1 MRSIIVYSIIFI
13 LLTSCKE
20 EIVPNKV
27 GLEEQAIKNLAG
39 KTETIYTLKN
49 NGYVKR
55 NQADESNNYQNINL
69 KFASQSKTYETSGAN
84 ELFESNGNW
93 EITGPNYD
101 KIILSGTKPG
111 SKIEISFTK
120 LGKELVLV
128 FSIPTPSGAR
138 TNAISGTYEIKMEQ
152 N

>member
-49 NGYVKR
+49 NG
-55 NQADESNNYQNINL
+55 
-69 KFASQSKTYETSGAN
+69 
-84 ELFESNGNW
+84 
-93 EITGPNYD
+93 
-101 KIILSGTKPG
+101 
-111 SKIEISFTK
+111 
-120 LGKELVLV
+120 
-128 FSIPTPSGAR
+128 
-138 TNAISGTYEIKMEQ
+138 
-152 N
+152 